1 MYAHIHKFRMAVWM
15 IFGVCV
21 GVSAHTYT
29 RVSSE
34 VKFMVPI
41 KCISCFLNFYL
52 HFYAFHNNDKNN
64 SSRVKVHRT
73 AHPPHFAT
81 HPLPHV
87 S

>member
-52 HFYAFHNNDKNN
+52 HFYAFHNNDKNPQAAGG
-64 SSRVKVHRT
+64 T
-73 AHPPHFAT
+73 AGQSCRSCPAIRAGR
-81 HPLPHV
+81 
-87 S
+87 